1 MKAFVNEDT
10 AIRTIDV
17 VVAGDH
23 P

>member
-10 AIRTIDV
+10 AIRIIDV